1 MVAGAGSAG
10 RRLRRVQLVVG
21 RRDLLGDTVE
31 ESEAAVLSGLKV
43 AALLAGQDPDSS
55 RPGPGWRSLSGAKVG
70 FGANAYRKWTGAH
83 WRLVSLVELGVPAG
97 DPRALAAAEQVLG
110 GLAAAGANPRRP
122 RCRRPG
128 AAVCL
133 RGGQRLGRL
142 LPAGIGRRRASPA
155 SQRLTSPVAVA
166 RRRLE
171 LRREGNRTTLVVPRD
186 IASGMGVQEYALAT
200 GDEAGRRA
208 VPFPSP
214 VPLALHR
221 HGHQVGVA
229 RPPLSA
235 VLPLRHPPGPAHPR
249 AARLCHRSPRR
260 GRRRRPCASSVR
272 GRHLGAREGV
282 GGSKWEQATT
292 AAAAS
297 WPRRPRWSTGAG
309 QGQTR

>member
-1 MVAGAGSAG
+1 MGPCHVGRPRRRPDLKWPARTWAEERGNALAVCCQLGFAGDERVRLLSDS
-10 RRLRRVQLVVG
+10 LRRWQWPDGGWNCDVKATG
-21 RRDLLGDTVE
+21 RH
-31 ESEAAVLSGLKV
+31 
-43 AALLAGQDPDSS
+43 SS
-55 RPGPGWRSLSGAKVG
+55 FHK
-70 FGANAYRKWTGAH
+70 T
-83 WRLVSLVELGVPAG
+83 
-97 DPRALAAAEQVLG
+97 
-110 GLAAAGANPRRP
+110 
-122 RCRRPG
+122 
-128 AAVCL
+128 
-133 RGGQRLGRL
+133 
-142 LPAGIGRRRASPA
+142 LPAAWG
-155 SQRLTSPVAVA
+155 L
-166 RRRLE
+166 
-171 LRREGNRTTLVVPRD
+171 
-186 IASGMGVQEYALAT
+186 QEYALAT

-214 VPLALHR
+214 VPLALLR